1 MLCNNDLTFVG
12 IVSACRKH
20 STEYGYRVYLY
31 FFAEKVYEG
40 AESIWK
46 EFLPNKKGVP
56 S

>member
-1 MLCNNDLTFVG
+1 MNNDLTFVG
-12 IVSACRKH
+12 IVSAQIH
-20 STEYGYRVYLY
+20 FTASEYGYRIYLY
-31 FFAEKVYEG
+31 FVAEKVYEG